1 MQRILFVDDHPAMLS
16 LLQQV
21 AQAEGYACLLAGSG
35 EEALRLMRKEH
46 VDAVVLDVMMPGMDG
61 MEVCRAIRT
70 HSDVPILMLTAR
82 TEERDCIEGF
92 NMGADDYVTK
102 PFSPRELMV
111 RIRALLRRA
120 GKPERRVLQVGE
132 LVLDPFAHRTTLC
145 GAELKLTKKEEGL
158 LEILMRTPGKVF
170 TREELL
176 DRLWTD
182 TVELNDRAVDTQVR
196 RLRAKL
202 EEIPHEHVALTTV
215 WGLGYKVEEKP

>member
-1 MQRILFVDDHPAMLS
+1 MLS
-16 LLQQV
+16 LLRQV
-21 AQAEGYACLLAGSG
+21 AQAEGYASLLANSG
-35 EEALRLMRKEH
+35 EEALRLLRREA

-61 MEVCRAIRT
+61 MEVCSAIRT

-82 TEERDCIEGF
+82 TEERDCIEAS
-92 NMGADDYVTK
+92 MSGADDYVTK

-145 GAELKLTKKEEGL
+145 GVELRLTKKEEGL

-182 TVELNDRAVDTQVR
+182 AVELNDRAVDTQVR

>member
-16 LLQQV
+16 LLRQV
-21 AQAEGYACLLAGSG
+21 AEAEGYACVLANNGA
-35 EEALRLMRKEH
+35 EALRLFREEP
-46 VDAVVLDVMMPGMDG
+46 VDVIVLDVMMPGMDG
-61 MEVCRAIRT
+61 LEVCRTIRAQ
-70 HSDVPILMLTAR
+70 SDVPILMLTAR

-92 NMGADDYVTK
+92 NTGADDYVLK

>member
-92 NMGADDYVTK
+92 NTGAPHDPLRHRAQADQK
-102 PFSPRELMV
+102 GGGPSGNPDAHAGQGLHPR
-111 RIRALLRRA
+111 
-120 GKPERRVLQVGE
+120 
-132 LVLDPFAHRTTLC
+132 
-145 GAELKLTKKEEGL
+145 GA
-158 LEILMRTPGKVF
+158 
-170 TREELL
+170 
-176 DRLWTD
+176 
-182 TVELNDRAVDTQVR
+182 A
-196 RLRAKL
+196 
-202 EEIPHEHVALTTV
+202 
-215 WGLGYKVEEKP
+215 

>member
-1 MQRILFVDDHPAMLS
+1 
-16 LLQQV
+16 
-21 AQAEGYACLLAGSG
+21 
-35 EEALRLMRKEH
+35 
-46 VDAVVLDVMMPGMDG
+46 
-61 MEVCRAIRT
+61 
-70 HSDVPILMLTAR
+70 
-82 TEERDCIEGF
+82 
-92 NMGADDYVTK
+92 
-102 PFSPRELMV
+102 MV

-145 GAELKLTKKEEGL
+145 GTELKLTKKEEGL

-202 EEIPHEHVALTTV
+202 EEIPLEHVALTTV

>member
-46 VDAVVLDVMMPGMDG
+46 VDAVVLDVMMDG

-92 NMGADDYVTK
+92 NTGADDYVTK
-102 PFSPRELMV
+102 PFPPRELMV

-145 GAELKLTKKEEGL
+145 GAEL
-158 LEILMRTPGKVF
+158 
-170 TREELL
+170 
-176 DRLWTD
+176 
-182 TVELNDRAVDTQVR
+182 
-196 RLRAKL
+196 
-202 EEIPHEHVALTTV
+202 
-215 WGLGYKVEEKP
+215 

>member
-35 EEALRLMRKEH
+35 EEALRLLRREA

-120 GKPERRVLQVGE
+120 GKSERRVLQVGE

-145 GAELKLTKKEEGL
+145 GTELKLTKKEEA
-158 LEILMRTPGKVF
+158 EILRKTLNELPEPDRTVF
-170 TREELL
+170 IRHYYGGEKTAQIGESMGLSPNTVQSKLKRGREKL
-176 DRLWTD
+176 
-182 TVELNDRAVDTQVR
+182 R
-196 RLRAKL
+196 RVLKERGFFL
-202 EEIPHEHVALTTV
+202 EQEDF
-215 WGLGYKVEEKP
+215 

>member
-1 MQRILFVDDHPAMLS
+1 
-16 LLQQV
+16 
-21 AQAEGYACLLAGSG
+21 
-35 EEALRLMRKEH
+35 MRKEH

-92 NMGADDYVTK
+92 NTGADDYVTK

-120 GKPERRVLQVGE
+120 GKPEKRVLQVGE

-145 GAELKLTKKEEGL
+145 GTELKLTKKEEGL
-158 LEILMRTPGKVF
+158 LEILMRTLGKVF